1 MFRKVDL
8 RSDTV
13 TRPTPA
19 MLQAMLQAEV
29 GDDVIDKDPT
39 TQRLE
44 ELVASIWGFE
54 AALFCPSGTMCNQIA
69 IMAHTQPGD
78 EVLCHRL
85 SHIYWYEGGG
95 IAANAHCSVR
105 LLDGEKGIISPESI
119 AYNINSVD
127 DHHARSILL
136 SLENTVNKAGG
147 TCYTAA
153 QIRDLAHEGHRLG
166 LKVHLD
172 GARIYNALIYNNEK
186 PADYHNT
193 VDTMSICLSK
203 GLGCPVGSVLL
214 GSADFIA
221 KARRIRKRLGGGMRQ
236 SGFLAAAGIYA
247 LENHIHRLADD
258 HTRALKLADGLRASH
273 WVSEVIPPQ
282 TNIVIFRTKSDPS
295 AVATKLESYGIRLIH
310 MGQGWLRMVTH
321 LDITDDDIEY
331 CLKVFS
337 LLETN
342 EF

>member
-1 MFRKVDL
+1 MIRKVDL

-19 MLQAMLQAEV
+19 MLQAMMKAEV

-39 TQRLE
+39 TQKLE
-44 ELVASIWGFE
+44 EMAASIWGFD

-78 EVLCHRL
+78 EVICHRL

-95 IAANAHCSVR
+95 IAANALCSIR
-105 LLDGEKGIISPESI
+105 LLDGDNGIISPESL
-119 AYNINSVD
+119 AHNINSID
-127 DHHARSILL
+127 DHHARSALL

-153 QIRDLAHEGHRLG
+153 QIRALSDEGHRLG

-172 GARIYNALIYNNEK
+172 GARIYNALIYNNEQ
-186 PADYHNT
+186 PADYHRS
-193 VDTMSICLSK
+193 VDSMSICLSK
-203 GLGCPVGSVLL
+203 GLGCPVGSLLL

-221 KARRIRKRLGGGMRQ
+221 KAKRIRKRLGGGMRQ

-247 LENHIHRLADD
+247 LENHIQRLADD
-258 HTRALKLADGLRASH
+258 HERARKLADGLKASS
-273 WVSEVIPPQ
+273 WVLEVVPPQ
-282 TNIVIFRTKSDPS
+282 TNIVIFKTKKNPLE
-295 AVATKLESYGIRLIH
+295 VAEKLEKHGIRLIH
-310 MGQGWLRMVTH
+310 MGQGWLRLVTH
-321 LDITDDDIEY
+321 LDISDDDIDY
-331 CLKVFS
+331 CLHIFS
-337 LLETN
+337 TLQAY
-342 EF
+342 

>member
-105 LLDGEKGIISPESI
+105 LLDGEKGIISTESI
-119 AYNINSVD
+119 ACNINSVD
-127 DHHARSILL
+127 DHHARSTLL

-153 QIRDLAHEGHRLG
+153 QIRALAHEGHRLG

-214 GSADFIA
+214 GPADFIA

-282 TNIVIFRTKSDPS
+282 TNIVIFQTKSDPLT
-295 AVATKLESYGIRLIH
+295 VATKLESFGIRLIH